1 MGDRSW
7 CPHRRALALATLVV
21 AGVAVASC
29 EADAVAAVSELAVT
43 VAGRPLRIQALS
55 ATLLRIEEVHQEEK
69 KKD

>member
-1 MGDRSW
+1 MGDRGW
-7 CPHRRALALATLVV
+7 CSRRRALSLAML
-21 AGVAVASC
+21 AVASC

-55 ATLLRIEEVHQEEK
+55 ATLLRIEEVHQK